1 MSQDRSAARA
11 MQIASAALAH
21 MKIEGV
27 APTPENY
34 MLWFYYFEGS
44 KPELK
49 KVLEAERSAKSG
61 ISEHRSELIFNRFF
75 NAAKGEPD
83 PGPMLEWSSRMEQ
96 TASQIC
102 LHPMIF
108 CKPLGGQGFFC
119 GRPRWLD
126 RKLQV
131 AENDLAWM

>member
-1 MSQDRSAARA
+1 MVHLLAGSESDLVSVQP
-11 MQIASAALAH
+11 ALA
-21 MKIEGV
+21 
-27 APTPENY
+27 
-34 MLWFYYFEGS
+34 LS
-44 KPELK
+44 
-49 KVLEAERSAKSG
+49 S
-61 ISEHRSELIFNRFF
+61 FF
-75 NAAKGEPD
+75 RESDD
-83 PGPMLEWSSRMEQ
+83 PVRQVIEQ